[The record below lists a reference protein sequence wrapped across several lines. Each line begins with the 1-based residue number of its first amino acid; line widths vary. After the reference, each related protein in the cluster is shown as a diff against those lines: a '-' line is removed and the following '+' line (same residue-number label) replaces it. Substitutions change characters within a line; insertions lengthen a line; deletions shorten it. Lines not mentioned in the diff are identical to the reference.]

1 MKVIELSLEER
12 VKTGRSHMAVIDY
25 TDFAGVAATGKTF
38 QLAPY
43 LPRDLIGRGAFDLV
57 AGFVGASIT
66 NVTAK
71 LGYNGA
77 TTDDDDGLIEA
88 KELATAGTEILADA
102 GSIDATAIDAT
113 FGAPE
118 LAVLS
123 SLRARQEYAPQD
135 AGNIEIVFTATGANL
150 SVLTE
155 GKVRVLF
162 NLVRLTDLRG
172 INGT

>member
-1 MKVIELSLEER
+1 MKVTELTLEER
-12 VKTGRSHMAVIDY
+12 VKTGRSHMVVIDFN
-25 TDFAGVAATGKTF
+25 DFAGVASTGKTF
-38 QLAPY
+38 QLLSY
-43 LPRDLIGRGAFDLV
+43 LPRDLIGRGAFVLAD
-57 AGFVGASIT
+57 GFVGPSIT

-88 KELATAGTEILADA
+88 KELATAGTEIIADA
-102 GSIDATAIDAT
+102 GSIDASAIDAT

-135 AGNIEIVFTATGANL
+135 AGSIEIVFTATGANL
-150 SVLTE
+150 SVLTA
-155 GKVRVLF
+155 GVLRVFF
-162 NLVRLTDLRG
+162 NVIRLTDFYG
-172 INGT
+172 INGK